1 MKNSIVPN
9 IQIRQEKE
17 PTYIYNKYDNLA
29 SEDSVMYDL
38 RNNNVQMENMF
49 CYTHTLTKYLVLS
62 ILTRHSLPQFWRI
75 RLLNSGIGRRWYIY
89 YVLDPTNL

>member
-38 RNNNVQMENMF
+38 TTTFKWRICFV
-49 CYTHTLTKYLVLS
+49 THTPSQNTLFY
-62 ILTRHSLPQFWRI
+62 P
-75 RLLNSGIGRRWYIY
+75 Y
-89 YVLDPTNL
+89 